1 MKIYMTVSLL
11 LCGLLN
17 ADVLIPAC
25 QRANDKNVVVC
36 SETKLGK
43 LIWQD
48 DPKIFNGDWDK
59 AKSYCENLNFA
70 GYSDWRLPTRIEL
83 LSITD
88 DSKFNPS
95 INSAFKNVK
104 SRLYWTSTMH
114 ADDLSIAWIVSFTD
128 GSNVWDERP
137 FSPCVRCVRQY

>member
-17 ADVLIPAC
+17 ADILIPAC
-25 QRANDKNVVVC
+25 QRDNDKNVVVC

-59 AKSYCENLNFA
+59 AKI
-70 GYSDWRLPTRIEL
+70 LPAIQTGGCLLEL
-83 LSITD
+83 
-88 DSKFNPS
+88 
-95 INSAFKNVK
+95 
-104 SRLYWTSTMH
+104 
-114 ADDLSIAWIVSFTD
+114 SF
-128 GSNVWDERP
+128 
-137 FSPCVRCVRQY
+137 